1 MHFQLYK
8 KKDFSAE
15 FILSLVEAPRN
26 DKFSHNLTN
35 ARDLRFLAD
44 ARNDRRLSNQ
54 TLQSI
59 AAHHLARRTHCA
71 LGLIAVLLLVPFT
84 QSYAENIK
92 IGLPSV
98 TITAMP
104 FFVAREHGF
113 FQQEGLNVEM
123 VVMPASL
130 NIKVLLAGD
139 IQYAATIGSAVAAA
153 IRGIN
158 VRVVMLFVDR
168 PLQDLVGAPG
178 INSIAD
184 LQGKV
189 VAISSRGGLQD
200 IIMRRM
206 LMQSKLD
213 LNHITIITI
222 PGQTAMISALKT
234 KRVAA
239 AMLNPPFNFLAY
251 REGLN
256 NLGFSG
262 NYVRLPSTGVATLGE
277 TLERSPDQV
286 RRLTRALMRARVF
299 ARENKAKVMPTI
311 KRAMRLEDDDL
322 LSKIFDQHK
331 QVETADGK
339 VDAQLIADTIR
350 DARQTEGITKEIPA
364 SQVFDFSYL
373 PAR

>member
-1 MHFQLYK
+1 
-8 KKDFSAE
+8 
-15 FILSLVEAPRN
+15 
-26 DKFSHNLTN
+26 
-35 ARDLRFLAD
+35 
-44 ARNDRRLSNQ
+44 
-54 TLQSI
+54 
-59 AAHHLARRTHCA
+59 
-71 LGLIAVLLLVPFT
+71 
-84 QSYAENIK
+84 
-92 IGLPSV
+92 
-98 TITAMP
+98 MP
-104 FFVAREHGF
+104 FFVARDHGF
-113 FQQEGLNVEM
+113 FQQEGFNAEM

-178 INSIAD
+178 INSIAE

-206 LMQSKLD
+206 LTQSKLD
-213 LNHITIITI
+213 LNQITIITI

-251 REGLN
+251 REGLH

-277 TLERSPDQV
+277 TLERAPDQV

-322 LSKIFDQHK
+322 ISKIFDQHK

-350 DARQTEGITKEIPA
+350 DATQTEGITKEIAPN
-364 SQVFDFSYL
+364 QVFDFSYL

>member
-1 MHFQLYK
+1 M
-8 KKDFSAE
+8 
-15 FILSLVEAPRN
+15 
-26 DKFSHNLTN
+26 T
-35 ARDLRFLAD
+35 LRFLLAS
-44 ARNDRRLSNQ
+44 L
-54 TLQSI
+54 LYVGLFQSM
-59 AAHHLARRTHCA
+59 
-71 LGLIAVLLLVPFT
+71 G
-84 QSYAENIK
+84 YGEDIK

-113 FQQEGLNVEM
+113 FQQERLTAEM

-158 VRVVMLFVDR
+158 VRTVMLFVDR

-178 INSIAD
+178 ITALGD
-184 LQGKV
+184 LKGKV

-200 IIMRRM
+200 IVMRRM
-206 LMQSKLD
+206 LTQSKVD
-213 LNHITIITI
+213 LNQVTIITI

-234 KRVAA
+234 NRVAA
-239 AMLNPPFNFLAY
+239 ALLNPPFNFLAY

-262 NYVRLPSTGVATLGE
+262 NFVRLPSTGVATLGE

-286 RRLTRALMRARVF
+286 RRLTRALARARAF
-299 ARENKAKVMPTI
+299 AKENKAQVFPTL
-311 KRAMRLEDDDL
+311 KRALRIDDEDL
-322 LSKIFDQHK
+322 LTRIYEQHK
-331 QVETADGK
+331 QVETADGR

-350 DARQTEGITKEIPA
+350 DARQTENIAKEIPA
-364 SQVFDFSYL
+364 PQVFDFSYL

>member
-1 MHFQLYK
+1 MLK
-8 KKDFSAE
+8 
-15 FILSLVEAPRN
+15 
-26 DKFSHNLTN
+26 
-35 ARDLRFLAD
+35 
-44 ARNDRRLSNQ
+44 
-54 TLQSI
+54 
-59 AAHHLARRTHCA
+59 
-71 LGLIAVLLLVPFT
+71 VLLILVLFLG
-84 QSYAENIK
+84 SVGSIGSISCAENIK

-104 FFVAREHGF
+104 FFVARDHGF
-113 FQQEGLNVEM
+113 FQQEGLNAEM

-184 LQGKV
+184 LHGKV

-206 LMQSKLD
+206 LTQSKLD
-213 LNHITIITI
+213 LNQITIITI

-251 REGLN
+251 RRDHRGL
-256 NLGFSG
+256 
-262 NYVRLPSTGVATLGE
+262 
-277 TLERSPDQV
+277 
-286 RRLTRALMRARVF
+286 ARD
-299 ARENKAKVMPTI
+299 R
-311 KRAMRLEDDDL
+311 DDRDL
-322 LSKIFDQHK
+322 
-331 QVETADGK
+331 VE
-339 VDAQLIADTIR
+339 I
-350 DARQTEGITKEIPA
+350 E
-364 SQVFDFSYL
+364 F
-373 PAR
+373 